1 MTKLKFQGAG
11 SNQVLFLNPELEPT
25 LPKSINNYYDY
36 VRNYT
41 NHIAWETSNMMNDGT
56 LNSNYDSSINSFKQ
70 FLIDKCV
77 EFSVVEKFNKSIKA
91 NVTRII
97 ISKDQV
103 TIEE

>member
-1 MTKLKFQGAG
+1 MTKLKFQGTN

-25 LPKSINNYYDY
+25 LPKSTTNYYDY

-56 LNSNYDSSINSFKQ
+56 SNINYDSSINNFKQ
-70 FLIDKCV
+70 FLLNKGIK
-77 EFSVVEKFNKSIKA
+77 FSAIEKFNKSIKA

-97 ISKDQV
+97 VSKDQV